1 MYPLEDIVLPEI
13 KDDDLD
19 DLPEEGKRLAMA
31 GNRHFTTIKEYGK
44 YKDAL
49 QAYLASITFAD
60 TQLGAVLDLLEES
73 KYEENTIVV
82 FWSDHGWH
90 HGTKQHWAKQT
101 LWEECTRIP
110 FIIKVPGADYQDNI
124 CNRPVDMVN
133 VYPTLISLCGL
144 PEKKGL
150 DGHDMSSLL
159 EDPQADWEHPAITEI
174 KVGNVAVRSQ
184 DWRYIH
190 YHDGTEEL
198 YDKRNDPND
207 WYNLAGDEKY
217 RDIIEAHKKYLPES
231 FAEPVP
237 PKQDYYFDPGTYTYM
252 HRETGAFVDGR
263 E

>member
-1 MYPLEDIVLPEI
+1 
-13 KDDDLD
+13 
-19 DLPEEGKRLAMA
+19 
-31 GNRHFTTIKEYGK
+31 
-44 YKDAL
+44 
-49 QAYLASITFAD
+49 
-60 TQLGAVLDLLEES
+60 
-73 KYEENTIVV
+73 
-82 FWSDHGWH
+82 
-90 HGTKQHWAKQT
+90 
-101 LWEECTRIP
+101 
-110 FIIKVPGADYQDNI
+110 
-124 CNRPVDMVN
+124 
-133 VYPTLISLCGL
+133 
-144 PEKKGL
+144 
-150 DGHDMSSLL
+150 LL

-198 YDKRNDPND
+198 YNKRSDPND